1 MNHHFK
7 KTAIALAVLS
17 LGSALS
23 TASASSTDQ
32 TVELSG
38 TNGPLSYTVTE
49 SLTLSAAK
57 QKNVTIAGKVDK
69 EGVLTFII
77 PINEN
82 RKDYDDGVETYG
94 TPAPAFVND
103 NYNLTV
109 EATKGN
115 ALHVE
120 GYRGQVTFGGKA
132 KEGTEG
138 SSYDDVVQTENK
150 KHHSEHG
157 YSNKL
162 TFKSTDGH
170 AIYVNGLDST
180 VADDKDSH
188 QHDVVIFARKTFIET
203 KSETKS
209 AVYLTGSSNTE
220 GVIHGNAGLK
230 FLKSETWDDSL
241 QGIEITSPNMAIVM
255 ENGAMFESHAEKLT
269 VNGNVKLTNGSWLY
283 MGHTADITNSL
294 PDSWKINVDE
304 EFFDSDYDFIAHTI
318 SITGAQHSTEP
329 TLSVSKGSNVLMA
342 AKDITIAAQDNANG
356 GNKENKIAAIYIKTD
371 ISDTDV
377 GEGYEKLPTVVTIY
391 GTRSVNIHGNIVLD
405 ANQNAESLNLIDI
418 RSDGELKVSG
428 SIYVTND
435 GSSNNAV
442 KLKLKKNQ
450 SLEGVIEDYVEDSG
464 VAVASDVPML
474 FSLARR
480 TPEPTESLQGVFLT
494 MEEGSSWNMTGN
506 STVSDLTI
514 ETPTSP
520 MTRSISADAATIHA
534 GTHNLKINNLVFN
547 KDLTF
552 TATTPKAKQF
562 TIGNLT
568 HQGAVPALMM
578 LSSDLSSGPS
588 LNVVYD
594 KIPAYMS
601 GVDVAK
607 GLSFENPEQNPGFTI
622 IQNEGSSSPTREIV
636 VGAGVDKQIVSDNQ
650 ESNTSVSESLND
662 VASLQVLSWIAQIND
677 VNKRLGDLRS
687 YPNQHGAWARTYGG
701 QMKYGDRG
709 LKYDHNTIQIGADT
723 RIADNFYFGLA
734 ASYTEGEGKLKNG
747 KNEDK
752 SYSLGVYGGWMAENG
767 QFADVIVKHNHFDN
781 DFEMAYTTG
790 AMSKGSYDTTGWSIC
805 AEYGWRFDLTDK
817 FWIEPQAEVS
827 YGVMNDVSYTTDDGV
842 TAKQDKLES
851 LVGRLGVAF
860 GANFEHG
867 SAYAKASV
875 AHQAMGKSRIT
886 MSNGLEAME
895 EDLGSTW
902 GEFSIGG
909 TYNVAKNFAVYGEFQ
924 TTTDSKLKSPYQWN
938 FGARYMF

>member
-1 MNHHFK
+1 MNLHFK

-17 LGSALS
+17 IGSALS
-23 TASASSTDQ
+23 TASATSTDQ
-32 TVELSG
+32 PVVLDE
-38 TNGPLSYTVTE
+38 TNGPLSYTVTN
-49 SLTLSAAK
+49 STTLYAGNY
-57 QKNVTIAGKVDK
+57 KNVTISGAVEK
-69 EGVLTFII
+69 EGVLTFIT
-77 PINEN
+77 PINQD
-82 RKDYDDGVETYG
+82 RKSYKNGVWTYG
-94 TPAPAFVND
+94 TPAPAFVN
-103 NYNLTV
+103 NNFNLTV
-109 EATKGN
+109 EATQGN

-120 GYRGQVTFGGKA
+120 GYRSQVTFGAEA
-132 KEGTEG
+132 KEGMEG
-138 SSYDDVVQTENK
+138 SSYNDVVQTK
-150 KHHSEHG
+150 SKYG

-162 TFKSTDGH
+162 TFKSKDGH
-170 AIYVNGLDST
+170 AIYVNGLDSS
-180 VADDKDSH
+180 VAADLDSH
-188 QHDVVIFARKTFIET
+188 QHDVVIFARRTFIET
-203 KSETKS
+203 ESKDKA
-209 AVYLTGSSNTE
+209 AVYLTGSSNTQ

-230 FLKSETWDDSL
+230 FMKSETWGDDPL
-241 QGIEITSPNMAIVM
+241 QRIEITSPNMAIVM
-255 ENGAMFESHAEKLT
+255 DNGAMFESHAEKLI
-269 VNGNVKLTNGSWLY
+269 VNGNVKLTNGSWIY
-283 MGHTADITNSL
+283 MGHTADITNSM
-294 PDSWKINVDE
+294 PQSWKTNVDE
-304 EFFDSDYDFIAHTI
+304 EFFDPDYNFIAHSI
-318 SITGAQHSTEP
+318 SITGAKHSTEP

-371 ISDTDV
+371 ISDTNV
-377 GEGYEKLPTVVTIY
+377 GEDFTQLPTVVTIY
-391 GTRSVNIHGNIVLD
+391 GTESVNIHGNIVLD
-405 ANQNAESLNLIDI
+405 ANQNAKSLNLIDI
-418 RSDGELKVSG
+418 RSDGDLKVSG

-450 SLEGVIEDYVEDSG
+450 SLEGVIEDFVEDSG
-464 VAVASDVPML
+464 VAAASEVPML
-474 FSLARR
+474 FSLAR
-480 TPEPTESLQGVFLT
+480 TAPEPAESVQGVFLT
-494 MEEGSSWNMTGN
+494 MEEGSTWNMTGN

-514 ETPTSP
+514 ETEAPS
-520 MTRSISADAATIHA
+520 MARGIAVGAATIDA

-547 KDLTF
+547 KDLTL

-568 HQGAVPALMM
+568 QTVPALMM
-578 LSSDLSSGPS
+578 MSGDSSSGPA

-594 KIPAYMS
+594 TIPAYMS
-601 GVDVAK
+601 GADVAK
-607 GLSFENPEQNPGFTI
+607 GLSFDKPDQNPGFTI

-636 VGAGVDKQIVSDNQ
+636 VGAGADKEIVSDNQ

-734 ASYTEGEGKLKNG
+734 ASYTEGEGQLKNG

-790 AMSKGSYDTTGWSIC
+790 AMSKGSYDTNGWSIC
-805 AEYGWRFDLTDK
+805 AEYGWRLGLTDK
-817 FWIEPQAEVS
+817 FWVEPQAEVS

-851 LVGRLGVAF
+851 LVGRLGVAL

-867 SAYAKASV
+867 SAYVKASV
-875 AHQAMGKSRIT
+875 AHQAMGKARIT

-902 GEFSIGG
+902 GEFAIGG
-909 TYNVAKNFAVYGEFQ
+909 TYNIAKNFAVYGEFQ